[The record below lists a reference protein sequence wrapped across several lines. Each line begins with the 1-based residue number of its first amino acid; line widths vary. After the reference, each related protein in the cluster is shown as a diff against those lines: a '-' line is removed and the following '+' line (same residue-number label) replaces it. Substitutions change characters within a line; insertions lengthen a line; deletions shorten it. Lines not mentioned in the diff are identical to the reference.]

1 MKNVKRMSVMSKKAC
16 IITGGALSEEFLS
29 DYVTKHPEVLRIV
42 VDGALAVTSKKGIK
56 PDYIV
61 GDFDT
66 VDQRLLEYYDSNI
79 ILRHPP
85 EKDQTDTELAV
96 ETALRAGCTELVFF
110 GATGSR
116 LDHSLANIFLLE
128 SLIKQDI
135 EAAVLNENNKLYLK
149 NKSFTLCRNKT
160 CGDFLSLLPLSE
172 TVEEV
177 TLTGFKYPV
186 NRLTFYRERTLG
198 ISNEITEEEAKVEFS
213 KGTFIVVE
221 SRDK

>member
-1 MKNVKRMSVMSKKAC
+1 MKKTAC
-16 IITGGALSEEFLS
+16 IITGGTLPDSFLAG
-29 DYVTKHPEVLRIV
+29 YVKEHPGELLIV
-42 VDGALAVTSKKGIK
+42 VDGALEVTHRLGLQ

-66 VDQRLLEYYDSNI
+66 VDRSLLTFYDEKI

-85 EKDQTDTELAV
+85 EKDQTDTELAI
-96 ETALRAGCTELVFF
+96 ETALQAGCSSLVFF

-116 LDHSLANIFLLE
+116 LDHSLANIFLLQG
-128 SLIKQDI
+128 LVKQGV
-135 EAAVLNENNKLYLK
+135 EAVILNETNKLYIK
-149 NKSFTLCRNKT
+149 EKGFTLKRKEA
-160 CGDFLSLLPLSE
+160 CGDYVSLLPLTE

-186 NRLTFYRERTLG
+186 QKLTFYRERTLG
-198 ISNEITEEEAKVEFS
+198 VSNEITAEEARVEFS
-213 KGTFIVVE
+213 KGMFIVVE

>member
-1 MKNVKRMSVMSKKAC
+1 MNKTAC
-16 IITGGALSEEFLS
+16 IITGGFL
-29 DYVTKHPEVLRIV
+29 DEKFLAHYVEGHTDNLCVV
-42 VDGALAVTSKKGIK
+42 VDGALEVTHRLGIQ
-56 PDYIV
+56 PDFIV

-66 VDQRLLEYYDSNI
+66 VNHELLSFYDKDI

-85 EKDQTDTELAV
+85 EKDQTDTELAI
-96 ETALRAGCTELVFF
+96 ETALGAGCSSLVFF

-116 LDHSLANIFLLE
+116 LDHSLGNIFLLE
-128 SLIKQDI
+128 SLLRQGVSAEI
-135 EAAVLNENNKLYLK
+135 LNENNRLYLK
-149 NKSFTLCRNKT
+149 NQSFTLHRNNT
-160 CGDFLSLLPLSE
+160 RGNYLSLLPLSE

-186 NRLTFYRERTLG
+186 DKLTFYRERTLG

>member
-1 MKNVKRMSVMSKKAC
+1 MSKGAC
-16 IITGGALSEEFLS
+16 IITGGAISEAFLEG
-29 DYVTKHPEVLRIV
+29 YLKKHPDMLRIV
-42 VDGALAVTSKKGIK
+42 VDGALEVTHRLNVK

-66 VDQRLLEYYDSNI
+66 VNQELLEHYEKEL

-85 EKDQTDTELAV
+85 EKDQTDTELAI
-96 ETALRAGCTELVFF
+96 ETALNAGCNRLVFF

-116 LDHSLANIFLLE
+116 LDHSLGNIFLLE
-128 SLIKQDI
+128 SLLKQGI
-135 EAAVLNENNKLYLK
+135 SAEILNENNRLYLK
-149 NKSFTLCRNKT
+149 NESFTLKRKNT
-160 CGDFLSLLPLSE
+160 RGDFLSLLPLTE

-186 NRLTFYRERTLG
+186 EDLTFYRERTLG

>member
-1 MKNVKRMSVMSKKAC
+1 MNKRAC
-16 IITGGALSEEFLS
+16 IITGGTLSEMFLS
-29 DYVTKHPEVLRIV
+29 DYVKNHSGELLIA
-42 VDGALAVTSKKGIK
+42 VDGALEVTHRLEII

-66 VDQRLLEYYDSNI
+66 VNQELLQYYEKDI

-96 ETALRAGCTELVFF
+96 ETALKEQCEELVFL

-128 SLIKQDI
+128 SLLKQGI
-135 EAAVLNENNKLYLK
+135 SAEILNENNRLYLK
-149 NKSFTLCRNKT
+149 NKSFILKRKETG
-160 CGDFLSLLPLSE
+160 GDYVSLLPLTE
-172 TVEEV
+172 TVENV

-186 NRLTFYRERTLG
+186 QDLAFYRDNTLG
-198 ISNEITEEEAKVEFS
+198 ISNEITEEEARIEFT
-213 KGTFIVVE
+213 KGVFIVVE

>member
-1 MKNVKRMSVMSKKAC
+1 MGKKAC
-16 IITGGALSEEFLS
+16 IVTGGLLDECFLREHIQNNS
-29 DYVTKHPEVLRIV
+29 YDIWIV
-42 VDGALAVTSKKGIK
+42 VDGALELTHRLRLL

-66 VDQRLLEYYDSNI
+66 VDQSLLEFYDSDR

-85 EKDQTDTELAV
+85 EKDQTDTELAI
-96 ETALRAGCTELVFF
+96 ETAMEYRCKEIVLL

-128 SLIKQDI
+128 RLLEQGIHAVIQD
-135 EAAVLNENNKLYLK
+135 ASNRLYVK
-149 NKSFTLCRNKT
+149 KDSFCIDREQAFGNY
-160 CGDFLSLLPLSE
+160 FSLLPLTE
-172 TVEEV
+172 KVEHV

-186 NRLTFYRERTLG
+186 QDMTFYRKYTLG
-198 ISNEITEEEAKVEFS
+198 VSNEITGEKAAVEFS
-213 KGTFIVVE
+213 EGIFVVVE

>member
-1 MKNVKRMSVMSKKAC
+1 MGKTAC
-16 IITGGALSEEFLS
+16 IMTGGTLEEQFLQEHIQEIDNS
-29 DYVTKHPEVLRIV
+29 LKIV
-42 VDGALAVTSKKGIK
+42 VDGALELTHRLGIA

-66 VDQRLLEYYDSNI
+66 VNQKLLEFYDKER
-79 ILRHPP
+79 ILRHSP

-96 ETALRAGCTELVFF
+96 ETAIAENCTEIIFL

-128 SLIKQDI
+128 HLLEQGVSAVIQD
-135 EAAVLNENNKLYLK
+135 ASNRLYLK
-149 NKSFTLCRNKT
+149 KNSFTVKKD
-160 CGDFLSLLPLSE
+160 GVFGKYFSLLPLTE
-172 TVEEV
+172 KVEHV

-186 NRLTFYRERTLG
+186 QDLTFYRQYTLG
-198 ISNEITEEEAKVEFS
+198 VSNEITEEEAAVEFS
-213 KGTFIVVE
+213 EGIFVVVE

>member
-1 MKNVKRMSVMSKKAC
+1 MSKCAC
-16 IITGGALSEEFLS
+16 IITGGFLEETFLTEYI
-29 DYVTKHPEVLRIV
+29 DRHPGELRVV
-42 VDGALAVTSKKGIK
+42 VDGALEVTHRLGIK
-56 PDYIV
+56 PDFIV

-66 VDQRLLEYYDSNI
+66 VNNDLLAHYEKSI

-85 EKDQTDTELAV
+85 EKDQTDTELAI
-96 ETALRAGCTELVFF
+96 ETALDAGCRELIFF

-128 SLIKQDI
+128 SLLKQGI
-135 EAAVLNENNKLYLK
+135 TAELLNENNRLYLK
-149 NKSFTLCRNKT
+149 NRGFTLHRNT
-160 CGDFLSLLPLSE
+160 TWGSYLSLLPLSE

-186 NRLTFYRERTLG
+186 EKLTFHRERTLG
-198 ISNEITEEEAKVEFS
+198 ISNEITEEEARVEFS